1 VLFQA
6 RVCSSAPAQDHRV
19 DLTRFVR
26 IFLTDAAEMLPEPN
40 VTVLGQD
47 SAQRRKFNINCYSFQ
62 QDAVVTFNGWQ
73 YACFY
78 SFLESE
84 PSGASP
90 EPLYVHVARRQLPRG
105 EWEVVVLDDYSQTT
119 DDGHNTVQMGICP
132 EDGTIHLS
140 FDHHCDT

>member
-1 VLFQA
+1 
-6 RVCSSAPAQDHRV
+6 
-19 DLTRFVR
+19 
-26 IFLTDAAEMLPEPN
+26 LTDAAEMLPEPN

-140 FDHHCDT
+140 FDHHCDA